1 MGTTKKVSICIV
13 GAGSRGRSYSKY
25 SADFPDEVQVV
36 GVAEPRDFYRNDL
49 VEKYGIPPENVFN
62 SWQELAAHDGRVAD
76 AVIIATPDKKHTAA
90 ALALIEKGYNVLL
103 EKPMA
108 PTPEECEQIVNAARA
123 KKVLFGVCHVLRYTQ
138 YTQRLKQLLD
148 AGLIGEIVSIQHLE
162 PVGFAHQAHSY
173 VRGQWSNEKESS
185 CMLLA
190 KSCHDM
196 DWLRHI
202 VGSKITKVASF
213 GHLKHFTAANKPAGA
228 SERCV
233 DCPVE
238 PDCPYSA
245 IKIYLDLVK
254 KGHTGWPID
263 IITSDTTVDGV
274 REAIETGPYGRCVYA
289 CNNDVVDHQVVSME
303 FENGASG
310 VFTMTAFSE
319 GAGRKTR
326 IFGTKGELYG
336 NGKIIDHYDFLSR
349 KHELIDASKVEG
361 SIVSGHG
368 GGDYGLMK
376 KFIEA
381 VANNDQSAI
390 LSGPVE
396 SLETHTSVFAAEEA
410 RKTGRVVEL

>member
-1 MGTTKKVSICIV
+1 MDRNQKVSICIV
-13 GAGSRGRSYSKY
+13 GAGSRGRSYSNY
-25 SADFPDEVQVV
+25 STDFPDEVHVV

-49 VEKYGIPPENVFN
+49 VEKYAIPPENVFN

-76 AVIIATPDKKHTAA
+76 AVIIATPDQKHTAA
-90 ALALIEKGYNVLL
+90 ALALIDKGYHVLL

-108 PTPEECEQIVNAARA
+108 PTREECERIVAAARA
-123 KKVLFGVCHVLRYTQ
+123 KKILFGVCHVMRYTQ
-138 YTQRLKQLLD
+138 YTQKLKQLLD
-148 AGLIGEIVSIQHLE
+148 DGLIGEIVSIQHLE
-162 PVGFAHQAHSY
+162 PVGFSHQAHSY

-196 DWLRHI
+196 DWLRYI
-202 VGSKITKVASF
+202 VGSKIAKVSSF
-213 GHLKHFTAANKPAGA
+213 GHLRHFTAANKPQGA

-254 KGHTGWPID
+254 KGHTGWPVD
-263 IITSDTTVDGV
+263 IITPDTTVAGV
-274 REAIETGPYGRCVYA
+274 QAAIKTGPYGRCVYA
-289 CNNDVVDHQVVSME
+289 CNNDVVDHQVVGME

-310 VFTMTAFSE
+310 AFTMTAFCE
-319 GAGRKTR
+319 GSGRKTR

-336 NGKIIDHYDFLSR
+336 DGKIIDHYDFLGK
-349 KHELIDASKVEG
+349 KHALIDASKVGG

-381 VANNDQSAI
+381 VATNDQSAI

-410 RKTGRVVEL
+410 RKTGRVVAL